1 MKMNYI
7 KKNIFILNEKIFRN
21 TSITVSQ
28 ISKMKVRSNNQI
40 SIFVKNS
47 H

>member
-21 TSITVSQ
+21 TITVSQ
-28 ISKMKVRSNNQI
+28 ISKMKIRSNNQI
-40 SIFVKNS
+40 SIFVKIS